1 MITFD
6 IVTIN
11 WKDNTTD
18 IEKLLNKN
26 MNTLIELFVK
36 QINSLFVLFVEIMSY
51 LQSVKAKSFALHQE
65 RRRKEQ
71 MRQFYEMRNQLV
83 AYDSIFEMN
92 IML

>member
-36 QINSLFVLFVEIMSY
+36 QIN
-51 LQSVKAKSFALHQE
+51 
-65 RRRKEQ
+65 
-71 MRQFYEMRNQLV
+71 
-83 AYDSIFEMN
+83 
-92 IML
+92 